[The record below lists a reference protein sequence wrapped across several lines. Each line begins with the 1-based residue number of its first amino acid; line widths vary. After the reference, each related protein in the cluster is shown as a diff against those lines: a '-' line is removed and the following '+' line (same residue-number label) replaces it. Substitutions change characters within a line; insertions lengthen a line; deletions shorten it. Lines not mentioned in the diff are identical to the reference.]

1 MHWSR
6 GQFAYASI
14 IQAAKRASPRWRT
27 SSIVDS
33 NKKFV
38 LGVGVVS
45 IGLIWVRMARSSRGK
60 AAAALPMSGGAS
72 PLDQITQMASKSRLA
87 RFAWRGRGRAP
98 AGYIKGMALV
108 YGRVYCKF
116 KAGDA
121 AVLDMA
127 HKKTGDQTH
136 DALTWY
142 EKMFKAAGMDNGTS
156 GVDTLRHLFVL
167 LIGLGMRETSGR
179 YYEGR
184 DTTARN
190 ATADTA
196 EAGLFQMSFNA
207 RTASP
212 LLPRI
217 FARYQAN
224 PSGFLDVFKEGVRP
238 SAASLRANLRNF
250 GSGKGK
256 EFQRLCKECPAF
268 AAEFAAVA
276 LRHIRKHWGPII
288 RKQAQIRPE
297 CDALLRKVQAAVDAS
312 PALRRALV

>member
-116 KAGDA
+116 KAGDT

-127 HKKTGDQTH
+127 RRDKGDQTH
-136 DALTWY
+136 DALAWY
-142 EKMFKAAGMDNGTS
+142 RRVFNAAGMDNSIT

-167 LIGLGMRETSGR
+167 LIGLGMRESGGR
-179 YYEGR
+179 YCEGPDSR
-184 DTTARN
+184 ARN
-190 ATADTA
+190 IRADAA
-196 EAGLFQMSFNA
+196 EAGLFQTSFDA
-207 RTASP
+207 RKASP
-212 LLPRI
+212 LLPHI
-217 FARYQAN
+217 FAQYHGN
-224 PSGFLDVFKEGVRP
+224 PSGFVDVFKEGTNCSTAP
-238 SAASLRANLRNF
+238 TKTF
-250 GSGKGK
+250 GSGKSK
-256 EFQRLCKECPAF
+256 EFQRLSKECPAF
-268 AAEFAAVA
+268 AAEFAALA
-276 LRHIRKHWGPII
+276 LRHRRDHWGPII
-288 RKQAQIRPE
+288 RKEVQIRQE
-297 CDALLRKVQAAVDAS
+297 CDALLNEVQAAVDAS